1 MKPLTAATALLMAAA
16 ASASAQES
24 TPTMSNDLT
33 VTMGSRQN
41 AICPGAPAQPEW
53 IAQLHPRQAWRGV
66 AMQTFYRF
74 RADEQIVALND
85 CSCGVRFPEWTAAE
99 EEFEERF
106 GALDQM
112 AQMDAFE
119 EFEGERKAAKM
130 AARTIC
136 RAQR

>member
-1 MKPLTAATALLMAAA
+1 MKSLTAAISLFLAAA

-41 AICPGAPAQPEW
+41 AICPDAPAQPDW
-53 IAQLHPRQAWRGV
+53 IAELHPRKAWRGV
-66 AMQTFYRF
+66 AIQTFYRF

-85 CSCGVRFPEWTAAE
+85 CSCAVRFPEWTAAE

-106 GALDQM
+106 GAHDQV

-119 EFEGERKAAKM
+119 AFEGERKAAKM